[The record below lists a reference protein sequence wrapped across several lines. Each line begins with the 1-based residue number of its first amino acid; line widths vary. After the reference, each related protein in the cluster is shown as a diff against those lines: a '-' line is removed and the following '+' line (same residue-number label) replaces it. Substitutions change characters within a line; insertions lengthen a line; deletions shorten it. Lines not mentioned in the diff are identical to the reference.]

1 MVQSVKAAVLLEHFI
16 SMNRKNRVIRF
27 HRTGGPEVLQIDE
40 IELPPLKNNEVL
52 LKMDALAISRADILW
67 REGGYVEDPILPAQ
81 IGYEAAGVVDLTGP
95 KVQTVRPGDRVS
107 TFPAASLVEYAAHG
121 EEIIYP
127 ESSLLVYPPNL
138 NPAQAASANTALFLA
153 YFALVELAGLQRG
166 QYVVITG
173 ATASTGIAALQ
184 LAKRLGAKCI
194 AITRS
199 SSRKVELTSAG
210 ANHVIVVGEEDV
222 RDAIFDLTDG
232 LGADLIYDAV
242 GGPGLEELVWA
253 TKRLGRIIVYGALG
267 NGTEETRIPLGA
279 CIIRGVKVYVG
290 VTIFDFTGNRRLGIP
305 PDPAAVKRAKAFIAE
320 GLATEIFRP
329 KIDRVFVGL
338 EKYRLAQQYMETPDR
353 KGKVVVSLR

>member
-1 MVQSVKAAVLLEHFI
+1 
-16 SMNRKNRVIRF
+16 MNRKTRVIRF

-40 IELPPLKNNEVL
+40 IELPTLKNNEVL

-67 REGGYVEDPILPAQ
+67 REGDYVEDPILPAQ
-81 IGYEAAGVVDLTGP
+81 IGYEGAGVVDSIGP
-95 KVQTVRPGDRVS
+95 KVKTIRPGDRVS

-121 EEIIYP
+121 EKIVYP
-127 ESSLLVYPPNL
+127 ESSLLTYPPNL

-153 YFALVELAGLQRG
+153 YFALVELAALRQGRF
-166 QYVVITG
+166 VVITA

-199 SSRKVELTSAG
+199 SSRRVELTSAG
-210 ANHVIVVGEEDV
+210 ADHVIVAGEEDI
-222 RDAIFDLTDG
+222 RDAIIDLTDG

-253 TKRLGRIIVYGALG
+253 TRRLARIIVYGALG
-267 NGTEETRIPLGA
+267 NGTAETKIPLGA
-279 CIIRGVKVYVG
+279 CFIRGVTVYAG
-290 VTIFDFTGNRRLGIP
+290 VTIFDFTGNRRLGIA
-305 PDPAAVKRAKAFIAE
+305 PDRAAIKRAKTFIAE
-320 GLATEIFRP
+320 GLAAEIFTP

-338 EKYRLAQQYMETPDR
+338 EQYRLAQQYMETPGR
-353 KGKVVVSLR
+353 KGKVVISLR

>member
-1 MVQSVKAAVLLEHFI
+1 
-16 SMNRKNRVIRF
+16 
-27 HRTGGPEVLQIDE
+27 
-40 IELPPLKNNEVL
+40 
-52 LKMDALAISRADILW
+52 MDALAISRADILW

-95 KVQTVRPGDRVS
+95 KVKTIRPGDRVS
-107 TFPAASLVEYAAHG
+107 TFPAASLIEYAAHG

-138 NPAQAASANTALFLA
+138 NPEQAASANTALFLA

-166 QYVVITG
+166 QYVVITA

-199 SSRKVELTSAG
+199 SSRKVELDSAG

-242 GGPGLEELVWA
+242 GGPWVG
-253 TKRLGRIIVYGALG
+253 GAHLG
-267 NGTEETRIPLGA
+267 N
-279 CIIRGVKVYVG
+279 
-290 VTIFDFTGNRRLGIP
+290 
-305 PDPAAVKRAKAFIAE
+305 KAFGPDHCLWRPRERDRRDQDPPWGLLYSGRE
-320 GLATEIFRP
+320 GLRWSNDFR
-329 KIDRVFVGL
+329 F
-338 EKYRLAQQYMETPDR
+338 YR
-353 KGKVVVSLR
+353 

>member
-1 MVQSVKAAVLLEHFI
+1 MVQFVKAAVLLEHSI
-16 SMNRKNRVIRF
+16 SMNRKTRVIRF

-121 EEIIYP
+121 EEVIYR

-210 ANHVIVVGEEDV
+210 GVNLDTPPEL
-222 RDAIFDLTDG
+222 RFD
-232 LGADLIYDAV
+232 
-242 GGPGLEELVWA
+242 
-253 TKRLGRIIVYGALG
+253 
-267 NGTEETRIPLGA
+267 
-279 CIIRGVKVYVG
+279 
-290 VTIFDFTGNRRLGIP
+290 
-305 PDPAAVKRAKAFIAE
+305 
-320 GLATEIFRP
+320 
-329 KIDRVFVGL
+329 
-338 EKYRLAQQYMETPDR
+338 
-353 KGKVVVSLR
+353 S